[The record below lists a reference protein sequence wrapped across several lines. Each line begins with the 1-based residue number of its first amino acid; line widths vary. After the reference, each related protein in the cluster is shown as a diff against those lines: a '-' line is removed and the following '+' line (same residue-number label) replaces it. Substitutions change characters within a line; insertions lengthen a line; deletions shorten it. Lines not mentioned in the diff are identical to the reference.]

1 MGDEKQSTD
10 STTEPKKRRRV
21 GFASP
26 DVGIEANQCMKI
38 YLVSCKEEVET
49 ASGCC
54 IDPVG
59 LNSFFDDDGKIYGY
73 QGLKVVI
80 WVSSISFHAYADV
93 TFESMSDCGKGITN
107 LKTALQDIFGE
118 NLVEEKDEFLKTFS
132 TECQYIS
139 SIVSSSK
146 KLHLNSSD
154 GSNIDPNSHSKA
166 EDPNVEVIHLVVG
179 DMPVGLLYSRLV
191 PLVLLLVDGCNPI
204 DVTDSKWELYL
215 VVQKTTDQHE
225 ACQVRLLGFAAVYR
239 FYHYPDSSRLRL
251 SQILTL
257 PPYQHK
263 GYGRFLLEVLNHVAI
278 SEDVY
283 DFTIE
288 EPLDSL
294 QHIRNCIDIP
304 RLLACSSVQHA
315 CEAVVSHLKEANLS
329 KRTHPSQFLPPM
341 STVED
346 VRKSLK
352 INKKQFTQCW
362 EILIYLALDPIDR
375 YMHNFKTFTTDRV
388 KATVIGKDSGT
399 NEKRVVDIPSHYD
412 EEMSFVMYKSQNGE
426 GANVEIEENQA
437 NQEEQLQQLVAHRIE
452 EIKLVAQKVSKRHS

>member
-1 MGDEKQSTD
+1 MLYVILPSGLIFFIQQHV
-10 STTEPKKRRRV
+10 PY
-21 GFASP
+21 F
-26 DVGIEANQCMKI
+26 NLCL
-38 YLVSCKEEVET
+38 LVDICSN
-49 ASGCC
+49 
-54 IDPVG
+54 
-59 LNSFFDDDGKIYGY
+59 L
-73 QGLKVVI
+73 VVI

-107 LKTALQDIFGE
+107 LKTALKDIFGE

-139 SIVSSSK
+139 SIVSSGK
-146 KLHLNSSD
+146 KLHLNSSN

-166 EDPNVEVIHLVVG
+166 EDPNVECTEVDSFMVSSFALVTVAEKGSGVVWKPFRNRAVCALLVVECNGPLSEVAKIVNALSARSLRWVGTNLASRPTWVLACILHTRVIHFVVG
-179 DMPVGLLYSRLV
+179 EMPVGLLYSRLF
-191 PLVLLLVDGCNPI
+191 LSTHLRAQLSESGCNPI

-239 FYHYPDSSRLRL
+239 FYRYPDSSRLRL
-251 SQILTL
+251 SQILIL

-278 SEDVY
+278 SEDIY

-329 KRTHPSQFLPPM
+329 KRTHSSQFLPPM
-341 STVED
+341 SAVED

-352 INKKQFTQCW
+352 INKKHPV
-362 EILIYLALDPIDR
+362 LGDSYLSCVGS
-375 YMHNFKTFTTDRV
+375 N
-388 KATVIGKDSGT
+388 
-399 NEKRVVDIPSHYD
+399 
-412 EEMSFVMYKSQNGE
+412 
-426 GANVEIEENQA
+426 
-437 NQEEQLQQLVAHRIE
+437 
-452 EIKLVAQKVSKRHS
+452 